1 MTLGQSLDTLSGGET
16 QRVKLS
22 RYLTEDV
29 TENNYFDEPTTGLHE
44 DDLPILIECFNHLID
59 EGILSF

>member
-1 MTLGQSLDTLSGGET
+1 MSDIEIIGAKQ
-16 QRVKLS
+16 
-22 RYLTEDV
+22 
-29 TENNYFDEPTTGLHE
+29 NNLKIFIFDEPTTGLHE